1 LAPSAGFAAAGLG
14 AAVLAEAGAVVLLVA
29 GAAAV
34 LVAAGAGA
42 AGAVVAAGAGVGAAV
57 LLAGPLWLHAASR
70 ATSEA
75 AIKMRVNFIVVLS

>member
-1 LAPSAGFAAAGLG
+1 MAAGLA
-14 AAVLAEAGAVVLLVA
+14 AAVLAEAGAAVL
-29 GAAAV
+29 
-34 LVAAGAGA
+34 LVAAGAVVAGVVA
-42 AGAVVAAGAGVGAAV
+42 AAVAAGAGVGAAA

>member
-1 LAPSAGFAAAGLG
+1 MAAGVA
-14 AAVLAEAGAVVLLVA
+14 AAVLAEAGAAVLLVA

-34 LVAAGAGA
+34 LVAAGAVA
-42 AGAVVAAGAGVGAAV
+42 AGALAAGAGVGVAA

>member
-1 LAPSAGFAAAGLG
+1 M
-14 AAVLAEAGAVVLLVA
+14 LLVA

-34 LVAAGAGA
+34 LVAAGAVATGA
-42 AGAVVAAGAGVGAAV
+42 LAAGAGAGAV